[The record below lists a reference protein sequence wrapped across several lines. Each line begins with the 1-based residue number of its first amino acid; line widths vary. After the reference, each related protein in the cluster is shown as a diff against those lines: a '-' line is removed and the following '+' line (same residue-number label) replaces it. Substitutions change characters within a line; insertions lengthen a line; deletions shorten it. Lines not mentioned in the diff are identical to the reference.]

1 MNWLVTVSWIT
12 AGVGIVGALAGPLN
26 AAFRGRQTVSR
37 TEKVT
42 TISFM
47 LVFLVGMLGS
57 TIFRADPRLDPVKQ
71 EQATWNEPEWQDMGN
86 GIYRFPPQR
95 TRALDGRTYGQES
108 FPEILARFL
117 KQHPELEIV
126 SVTPVTRSSGYG
138 STTDY
143 LTVLTKPKSKN

>member
-1 MNWLVTVSWIT
+1 MSWLLTVSWI
-12 AGVGIVGALAGPLN
+12 ASGVGVVGALAGPI
-26 AAFRGRQTVSR
+26 AAGVRGHRTVGKK
-37 TEKVT
+37 TKIA

-47 LVFLVGMLGS
+47 LLFLVGMLGS
-57 TIFRADPRLDPVKQ
+57 TIFRADPLLDPIKQ
-71 EQATWNEPEWQDMGN
+71 GQATWSEPEWHDMGN

-95 TRALDGRTYGQES
+95 IRTLDGRTYGQES

-117 KQHPELEIV
+117 QQHPELEIV

-143 LTVLTKPKSKN
+143 LTVLTKPKCKK